1 MKTHII
7 LAAGILLT
15 LGSAMSATTMSDMQA
30 TKSVAVDSTSV
41 SREATRLAELL
52 EVHTGSTA
60 AVPLARPL

>member
-15 LGSAMSATTMSDMQA
+15 LGSAMSATTISSVQA
-30 TKSVAVDSTSV
+30 AKSAAADSTSV
-41 SREATRLAELL
+41 SKEATRLAEML
-52 EVHTGSTA
+52 EAHTGSTA